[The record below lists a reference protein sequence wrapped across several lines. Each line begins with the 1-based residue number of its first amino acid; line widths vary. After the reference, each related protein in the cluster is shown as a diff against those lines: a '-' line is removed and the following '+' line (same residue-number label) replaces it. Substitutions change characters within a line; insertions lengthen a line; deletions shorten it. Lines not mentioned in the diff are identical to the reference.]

1 MTFLRTSTSRLP
13 PSSETVALLG
23 RIGRAILIAVL
34 CSQAVPLPGLAQQ
47 AVASSVLTIDKDRL
61 FAESRFGQKMIADTD
76 VEVKA
81 LQAENR
87 RIEADLEAEEKVLT
101 ARRDTLSA
109 EEFRGLATAFD
120 AKVKDI
126 RTARDAKARELAL
139 KRDGARQTFLK
150 TAIPILAEIMSEK
163 GASAIVDRSAIVVSF
178 DRIDI
183 TDLAIAR
190 IDALLP
196 PEAPAE
202 ATPGTGAEQPAGS
215 PALGAEL
222 PLGVPQEA
230 PGGAHAGGA
239 GTDN

>member
-1 MTFLRTSTSRLP
+1 
-13 PSSETVALLG
+13 
-23 RIGRAILIAVL
+23 
-34 CSQAVPLPGLAQQ
+34 
-47 AVASSVLTIDKDRL
+47 
-61 FAESRFGQKMIADTD
+61 
-76 VEVKA
+76 
-81 LQAENR
+81 
-87 RIEADLEAEEKVLT
+87 
-101 ARRDTLSA
+101 
-109 EEFRGLATAFD
+109 
-120 AKVKDI
+120 
-126 RTARDAKARELAL
+126 LAL

-202 ATPGTGAEQPAGS
+202 AATGTGAEQPAGS
-215 PALGAEL
+215 PALGTEL